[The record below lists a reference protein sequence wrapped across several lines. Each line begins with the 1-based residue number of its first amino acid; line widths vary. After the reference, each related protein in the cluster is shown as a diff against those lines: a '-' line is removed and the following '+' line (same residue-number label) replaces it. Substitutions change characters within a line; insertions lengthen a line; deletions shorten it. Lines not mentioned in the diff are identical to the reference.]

1 MDILHANILFGRDR
15 RRDGHEGHSQLFL
28 PWWRRW
34 LLLGRVLAVLTSCW
48 SDGWGRPQFS
58 QKVAHFSRRWY
69 RRPPSQAYSRGAHRL
84 ALGSSLLLTRTAC
97 TAITTTRTR
106 TIGIRIRTRRL
117 LGIAAAA
124 ALLIAGE
131 PIEDLGR
138 QDGAEGEEA
147 AALLADSTSGGG
159 RRGRRRRSRAGC
171 RLDARGRPVAVAV
184 AAAVTTEQVHYVAVR
199 TTTV

>member
-15 RRDGHEGHSQLFL
+15 RRYGHKGHSQLFL
-28 PWWRRW
+28 SWRRW
-34 LLLGRVLAVLTSCW
+34 LLLGRVLALLPSCW

-58 QKVAHFSRRWY
+58 QKVAHFPRRWY

-97 TAITTTRTR
+97 TAIITTRTM
-106 TIGIRIRTRRL
+106 IGIRTRRL

-124 ALLIAGE
+124 ALLIADE

-138 QDGAEGEEA
+138 QDGTEGEEA
-147 AALLADSTSGGG
+147 AALLANSAAASGGR
-159 RRGRRRRSRAGC
+159 RRGRRRRRAGC
-171 RLDARGRPVAVAV
+171 
-184 AAAVTTEQVHYVAVR
+184 
-199 TTTV
+199 